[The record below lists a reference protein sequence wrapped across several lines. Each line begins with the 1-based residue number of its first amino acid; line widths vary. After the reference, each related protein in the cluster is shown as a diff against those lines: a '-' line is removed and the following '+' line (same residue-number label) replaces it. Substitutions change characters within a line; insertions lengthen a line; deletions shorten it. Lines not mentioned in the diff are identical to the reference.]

1 MNDLVKECD
10 QSSTVDCF
18 MRAKSS
24 ELGSILVLSVEE
36 GASLASWSTFSLC
49 LIPE

>member
-10 QSSTVDCF
+10 QSSRVDCF
-18 MRAKSS
+18 MRAKL